1 MWKRFVAKLMAVV
14 LCVSALSLQDDQ
26 AFTVSAKT
34 GTKNKMPS
42 GDFESAETQNWLHD
56 MADFFLDYTDVNNRY
71 WAGVIAGGVASSIND
86 GHIMEGVLLGSVLQK
101 DAAYY
106 QQPTKIYDKV
116 AESYKSD
123 VSSAPTSTPGYYYYQ
138 GSTTNNTSST
148 TNNYKVFQ
156 DMSNYTTN
164 NYNYQWYNPITN
176 NYNYTNNYQY
186 SYEYNTYYYNQ
197 TINNYQYDYY
207 YIDNSTHVTYYIV
220 QTDTSTNQQEDYIYD
235 MYYQLPDGRNSYTL
249 QEADVWGSYLLYN
262 SSRYNLVA
270 EDDGKTLGLWHFDGD
285 LEDSSYWKN
294 GVGSSTNLQYS
305 TGAFDSGKYVGAAL
319 TLPLNN
325 CSFDSSSPFTLEWR
339 EYFPSSLFTT
349 HIYSYVLLD
358 GYRYVDSGIQKDEF
372 AHYALVYNGVEYSF
386 YVNGVKMP
394 VSERQPYIYSSG
406 YYRIYTNNSLPAG
419 FNILNDSLTINFPYL
434 ITSYMADDSSGNN
447 PRSYS
452 YTPLHQNSVIDEM
465 RLSKGVLY
473 TENFAPPSQPFDT
486 NKVLVLPENVEDNT
500 ILFYTE
506 YDYDGYRLG
515 GVRPTYPE
523 DGYIYVYV
531 EDDVVQSTQQY
542 QTDKWV
548 DIESFMYEDGQLI
561 DLQGYNIADKKLTE
575 PEDPNPDEGGS
586 GNEGPGTGDDD
597 PSGDE
602 EGGFSWSALIEG
614 ITKLFGSIL
623 NLVGKLVGAFA
634 DLVNGLFDALGI
646 FTDFSDGYSNF
657 LTAAF
662 PFIPP
667 EVWNLVK
674 AGILAM
680 IIVGVIKLIRG

>member
-1 MWKRFVAKLMAVV
+1 MWKRFLAKLMAVV
-14 LCVSALSLQDDQ
+14 LCVSALSLQETQ
-26 AFTVSAKT
+26 TLTVSAKT
-34 GTKNKMPS
+34 GTRNKMPS
-42 GDFESAETQNWLHD
+42 ADFETQESKNWFSNMVDAFKDDIKKEQL
-56 MADFFLDYTDVNNRY
+56 Y

-116 AESYKSD
+116 AGSYKDD
-123 VSSAPTSTPGYYYYQ
+123 VSSASTSSPGYYYYQ

-148 TNNYKVFQ
+148 TNNYKVFN

-220 QTDTSTNQQEDYIYD
+220 QTDTSTNQQEDYVYD

-294 GVGSSTNLQYS
+294 NVGSSTALQYS
-305 TGAFDSGKYVGAAL
+305 NGAFGSGKLISKNVK
-319 TLPLNN
+319 LPLNN
-325 CSFDSSSPFTLEWR
+325 CSFDKSSSFTLEWR
-339 EYFPSSLFTT
+339 EYHVSLTDDYKSGDVNYYFENY
-349 HIYSYVLLD
+349 ILLD
-358 GYRYVDSGIQKDEF
+358 GYHYCSAGWRYGEF
-372 AHYALVYNGVEYSF
+372 AHYALTYDGSNYSF
-386 YVNGVKMP
+386 YENGVMLP
-394 VSERQPYIYSSG
+394 VYTFSGSSLKSNTWPAGINFTNDYIQILYG
-406 YYRIYTNNSLPAG
+406 NSLYQ
-419 FNILNDSLTINFPYL
+419 DLTYVK
-434 ITSYMADDSSGNN
+434 SYAPN
-447 PRSYS
+447 
-452 YTPLHQNSVIDEM
+452 HVNSIVDEM

-486 NKVLVLPENVEDNT
+486 NKVLVLPEDVADNT
-500 ILFYTE
+500 ILFYTG
-506 YDYDGYRLG
+506 YDYDSYRLG
-515 GVRPTYPE
+515 GVRPTYPV

-548 DIESFMYEDGQLI
+548 EIESFLYKDGELI
-561 DLQGYNIADKKLTE
+561 NLKDYSLADHKVTE

-586 GNEGPGTGDDD
+586 SNEGPGTGDD

-602 EGGFSWSALIEG
+602 EGGFSWSSLIEG